1 MAQCGWD
8 SSTLILPR
16 DASVQGRLNWQAA
29 LVAGGRLNGRKPMA
43 TDERLDRV
51 ASNLD
56 RLTGVVDGLAST
68 AVAHDNQI
76 DGLIRVAEKAAAE
89 IDELRKSMADF
100 DKQEA
105 SLDKCTA
112 R

>member
-1 MAQCGWD
+1 M
-8 SSTLILPR
+8 T
-16 DASVQGRLNWQAA
+16 
-29 LVAGGRLNGRKPMA
+29 

-56 RLTGVVDGLAST
+56 RLTGVVDALASS
-68 AVAHDNQI
+68 AVAHDKQI
-76 DGLIRVAEKAAAE
+76 SALSPVTEKADAE

-100 DKQEA
+100 DK
-105 SLDKCTA
+105 

>member
-1 MAQCGWD
+1 
-8 SSTLILPR
+8 
-16 DASVQGRLNWQAA
+16 
-29 LVAGGRLNGRKPMA
+29 MA

-100 DKQEA
+100 DKQVA

>member
-1 MAQCGWD
+1 
-8 SSTLILPR
+8 
-16 DASVQGRLNWQAA
+16 
-29 LVAGGRLNGRKPMA
+29 MA

-76 DGLIRVAEKAAAE
+76 DGLIRVAEQQNIE
-89 IDELRKSMADF
+89 IDKLRKAMAD
-100 DKQEA
+100 
-105 SLDKCTA
+105 LDK
-112 R
+112 RWQS